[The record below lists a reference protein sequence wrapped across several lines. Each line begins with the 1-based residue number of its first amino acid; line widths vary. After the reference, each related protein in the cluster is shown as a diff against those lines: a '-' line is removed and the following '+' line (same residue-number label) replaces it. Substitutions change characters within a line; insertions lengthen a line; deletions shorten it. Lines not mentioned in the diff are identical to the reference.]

1 MAEKGS
7 PRVRSDF
14 LGFFAFPKE
23 VPIIH
28 VGPEESGR
36 QGQHGGDEL
45 PSTGKKLCQRL
56 CLFPGLG
63 SHIIG
68 VFVSWHLNNE
78 IKDVAAL

>member
-1 MAEKGS
+1 MAERDS
-7 PRVRSDF
+7 SRVKLDF
-14 LGFFAFPKE
+14 FGFSAFPKV

-36 QGQHGGDEL
+36 QGQDGGDEL
-45 PSTGKKLCQRL
+45 PSTGKELCQRL
-56 CLFPGLG
+56 YLFPRLG